1 MQLTE
6 PGPNLQSVTLMRDWV
21 ESFDVYPFNLPV
33 IRELRTLQFHP
44 KVTYFIG
51 ENGSGKSTLLEGI
64 AVTTGFNA
72 EGGSRNFN
80 FATRES
86 HSALFKCLRPTFG
99 AMRSKRPEGFFLR
112 AETFYNVASEIER
125 MDREPGGRPIIE
137 SYGGKSLHDQSHGE
151 SFFAVLMNRF
161 RGSGLYL
168 LDEPESA
175 LSPSRQMSLL
185 TLMHEQFRR
194 GSQFII
200 ATHSP
205 IVMAY
210 PESTIYH
217 FSADGVRP
225 VSYHETENYKVTKA
239 FLTRTEPMLKEL
251 LKEE

>member
-6 PGPNLQSVTLMRDWV
+6 PGPNLQAVTLMRDWV
-21 ESFDVYPFNLPV
+21 ESFDVFPFNLPV
-33 IRELRTLQFHP
+33 VRELRSLEFHP

-64 AVTTGFNA
+64 AVATGFNA

-86 HSALFKCLRPTFG
+86 HSALFKCLRLTFG

-112 AETFYNVASEIER
+112 AESFYNVATEIER
-125 MDREPGGRPIIE
+125 LGVVDY
-137 SYGGKSLHDQSHGE
+137 YGGKSLHDQSHGE

-175 LSPSRQMSLL
+175 LSPSRQMSML
-185 TLMHEQFRR
+185 TLMHEQLAR

-205 IVMAY
+205 IIMAY

-217 FSADGVRP
+217 FSADGIRP

-251 LKEE
+251 LKDEESE